1 MAPGAMDRH
10 LVTNAQCCGS
20 SYFKPLNAAISHGGA
35 TGVSPMAVLLGVS
48 LLGFYHR
55 CLIHREAPV
64 PLLCSRLLA
73 QMPRVE
79 ERLLSPWGGSFWS
92 SSPSVAGSK
101 GVLFGLFRGLWGR
114 RPSLL
119 LAQMPNSQGG
129 SIFLP
134 PPGCGGRWELF
145 ITPGRS

>member
-1 MAPGAMDRH
+1 M
-10 LVTNAQCCGS
+10 
-20 SYFKPLNAAISHGGA
+20 
-35 TGVSPMAVLLGVS
+35 
-48 LLGFYHR
+48 
-55 CLIHREAPV
+55 

-114 RPSLL
+114 RPSRL

-129 SIFLP
+129 SDAASLYSYFY
-134 PPGCGGRWELF
+134 PPGLRGPLGIVHNPRPF
-145 ITPGRS
+145 IKGIATIPSLAIT